1 MNWWP
6 YVVLLIVLVGL
17 MAFSVRNRRRQM
29 AEQMVRAE
37 RIGVGTEVM
46 TTSGLYGT
54 VVARNADDTV
64 MLSVAPGVEVRWA
77 VAALRDAASLSDA
90 YRRAMPATAEDTDE
104 SGDRD
109 ERAEDRGID
118 LDVDGKTYDDAG
130 REVQLRKHDH
140 GHGDEPAERRR
151 DDQAGS

>member
-90 YRRAMPATAEDTDE
+90 YRRAMPATTEEADE

-109 ERAEDRGID
+109 EPAEDRGID
-118 LDVDGKTYDDAG
+118 LDVDGKTYDAAG
-130 REVQLRKHDH
+130 REVQLHKHDH
-140 GHGDEPAERRR
+140 GHSDEPAERRR